1 MNQATLWEAYVDWI
15 SRDQGIPPQHLIAER
30 LHALDW
36 RKIKLIDDSIV
47 IGEGQRITTV
57 WAKVMSRTG
66 SPICYVAA
74 GIVDFGEQRALEP
87 NRDGTP
93 WRIARRG
100 TPGIK
105 LSNGALATSEGV
117 GCILGAEGA
126 VHHLFD
132 PRTGR
137 SSHRWQTITVHHDSA
152 AVADALSTAAYCAS
166 ADEIASL
173 VRKLDGLI
181 VWATDYSGKES
192 RWESA
197 IRPAGAKLLR
207 MG

>member
-15 SRDQGIPPQHLIAER
+15 SRDQGIPPQHLIAEG

-36 RKIKLIDDSIV
+36 R
-47 IGEGQRITTV
+47 
-57 WAKVMSRTG
+57 
-66 SPICYVAA
+66 
-74 GIVDFGEQRALEP
+74 
-87 NRDGTP
+87 
-93 WRIARRG
+93 
-100 TPGIK
+100 
-105 LSNGALATSEGV
+105 
-117 GCILGAEGA
+117 AEGA